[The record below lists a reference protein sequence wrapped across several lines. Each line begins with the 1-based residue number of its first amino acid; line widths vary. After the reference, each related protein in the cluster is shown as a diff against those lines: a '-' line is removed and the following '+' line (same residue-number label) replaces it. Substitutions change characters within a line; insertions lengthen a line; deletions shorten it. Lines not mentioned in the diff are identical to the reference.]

1 MLAGLCRFLLAFLVA
16 RVVVPSVQAQTAQST
31 PQIAGRVVRAD
42 TGAPIAGVYVQLVPY
57 IFPAAGQL
65 PTTVTD
71 SNGNYSFPA
80 AAYGGDYKISASAD
94 GFCLSTYSRV
104 GTLEAEF
111 EKIDPSTHLA
121 GIDFR
126 LAPEAVIRG
135 TVVTADGH
143 PVANVSVVA
152 AHGEPRVPGGEPVI
166 RRAWQTR
173 TDADGNFV
181 LKKLTAG
188 SYYVVVN
195 GPNGY
200 GFGVEPHTGV
210 WYRETWY
217 GDKPSAE
224 GATEVALKQGG
235 ARDGVRITVEPEARY
250 KITILPSGPDG
261 GPPPDRYMVTLKG
274 HNTMSIG
281 NRDGSYTIP
290 DVPPG
295 HYTLVTDAYSRA
307 NHLGDEE
314 TGIDV
319 TNSDVT
325 LRVKVGG

>member
-1 MLAGLCRFLLAFLVA
+1 M
-16 RVVVPSVQAQTAQST
+16 
-31 PQIAGRVVRAD
+31 
-42 TGAPIAGVYVQLVPY
+42 
-57 IFPAAGQL
+57 
-65 PTTVTD
+65 TD

-80 AAYGGDYKISASAD
+80 AAYGGDYEISASAD
-94 GFCLSTYSRV
+94 GFCLSTYSRD

-126 LAPEAVIRG
+126 LTPEAVIRG

-152 AHGEPRVPGGEPVI
+152 AHGEPRVPGGKPVI

-200 GFGVEPHTGV
+200 GFGVEPNTGV

-217 GDKPSAE
+217 GDKPSVE

-235 ARDGVRITVEPEARY
+235 ARDGVRITVERRRAIR
-250 KITILPSGPDG
+250 SRSCQA
-261 GPPPDRYMVTLKG
+261 DRRADRRLTVTW
-274 HNTMSIG
+274 S
-281 NRDGSYTIP
+281 R
-290 DVPPG
+290 
-295 HYTLVTDAYSRA
+295 SRA
-307 NHLGDEE
+307 
-314 TGIDV
+314 
-319 TNSDVT
+319 T
-325 LRVKVGG
+325 LL